1 MNRFLSYGLC
11 VLFLAAPTTLKAD
24 ITFDVN
30 LSGVTDGV
38 PGFADPST
46 VTVTGTITV
55 DPNQPVDASNF
66 LSDLT
71 FTREAFLAEDFEAAL
86 TEIQFIGDTASNL
99 DFEVVDDELFIRRI
113 GTGDSQLFISS
124 VDPNFFN
131 EGSLSF
137 GSGQFV
143 SEIGFL
149 EAGGGVGFIDTLV
162 LREAG
167 GIDTDNGI
175 SLNTAAV
182 PEPTAVGL
190 LALVGLAMMGQRRSR
205 QKRGLL

>member
-124 VDPNFFN
+124 FDPNFFN

-137 GSGQFV
+137 GSGQFT

-149 EAGGGVGFIDTLV
+149 EAGGGVDLSTRWYFERPAALTPI
-162 LREAG
+162 
-167 GIDTDNGI
+167 
-175 SLNTAAV
+175 TAFH
-182 PEPTAVGL
+182 
-190 LALVGLAMMGQRRSR
+190 
-205 QKRGLL
+205 

>member
-24 ITFDVN
+24 ITVDVN

-71 FTREAFLAEDFEAAL
+71 FTREDFEAAL

-113 GTGDSQLFISS
+113 GTGDSQLFISTL
-124 VDPNFFN
+124 DPNFFN

-143 SEIGFL
+143 SEIGFIAVSYTHL
-149 EAGGGVGFIDTLV
+149 TL
-162 LREAG
+162 
-167 GIDTDNGI
+167 
-175 SLNTAAV
+175 
-182 PEPTAVGL
+182 PTKA
-190 LALVGLAMMGQRRSR
+190 
-205 QKRGLL
+205 

>member
-1 MNRFLSYGLC
+1 MLIF
-11 VLFLAAPTTLKAD
+11 
-24 ITFDVN
+24 
-30 LSGVTDGV
+30 
-38 PGFADPST
+38 
-46 VTVTGTITV
+46 
-55 DPNQPVDASNF
+55 
-66 LSDLT
+66 
-71 FTREAFLAEDFEAAL
+71 EAFLAEDFEAAL

-124 VDPNFFN
+124 FDPNFFN

-137 GSGQFV
+137 GSGQFT